1 MKRKRGFSTYL
12 YLFMR
17 KIGLLSHKKYPN
29 EKLTIKIQKS
39 VYFDGSEINHDDF
52 MLAKNLLPKNY
63 KGGKNKKTCQ
73 YDFRSHTCRCGIN
86 LQELK
91 NGKKCSI

>member
-29 EKLTIKIQKS
+29 ETLTIKIQKS
-39 VYFDGSEINHDDF
+39 LNSHGSEISHEDF
-52 MLAKNLLPKNY
+52 MLAKNALSKKY
-63 KGGKNKKTCQ
+63 KWGKDKKTCQ
-73 YDFRSHTCRCGIN
+73 YDFRNHICGCGIT
-86 LQELK
+86 LEDLK
-91 NGKKCSI
+91 NGKKCLI